1 MTAICARTVLPSFL
15 IGSPDARGPVW
26 KPSKNSSTTLTYN
39 DMNNRKAILF
49 SAPSGSGKTTIIR
62 EILKRFDCFEFSI
75 SATSRKAREG
85 EQDGVDYYFLTPEVF
100 EQRVQKGDFLEWEE
114 VYAGTRYGTLKS
126 EIDRIW
132 DNGHVI
138 IFDVDVNGGMNIK
151 KYFGP
156 DALALFVMPPSIE
169 VLEMRLRNRGT
180 ESEDSIVK
188 RLARSEAELK
198 MADRFDVTIINDQLD
213 RAVDETQK
221 VINNYLL
228 R

>member
-1 MTAICARTVLPSFL
+1 M
-15 IGSPDARGPVW
+15 
-26 KPSKNSSTTLTYN
+26 
-39 DMNNRKAILF
+39 F

-75 SATSRKAREG
+75 SATSRQPREG
-85 EQDGVDYYFLTPEVF
+85 ERDGVDYYFLSPETF
-100 EQRVQKGDFLEWEE
+100 AQRVEAGDFLEWEE

-156 DALALFVMPPSIE
+156 DALAIFVMPPSVA
-169 VLEMRLRNRGT
+169 VLSQRLRSRGT
-180 ESEDSIVK
+180 ESEEAIAK
-188 RLARSEAELK
+188 RLARSAEELK
-198 MADRFDVTIINDQLD
+198 MSDRFDVTVVNDLLEN
-213 RAVDETQK
+213 AVNETQK
-221 VINNYLL
+221 IINNYLMKE
-228 R
+228 